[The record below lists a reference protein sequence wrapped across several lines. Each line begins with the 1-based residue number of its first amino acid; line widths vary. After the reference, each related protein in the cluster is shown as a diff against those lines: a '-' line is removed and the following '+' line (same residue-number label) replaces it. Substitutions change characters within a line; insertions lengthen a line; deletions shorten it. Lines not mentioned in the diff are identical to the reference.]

1 MMPLSTEPSAI
12 PPAMAPDQM
21 PMARPRCFSSRNM
34 FRTRPMVEGIRV
46 APPIPSSAR
55 AAMSISGLVA

>member
-1 MMPLSTEPSAI
+1 MTPLSTEPSAI

-21 PMARPRCFSSRNM
+21 PTAVLRCCSLRNM
-34 FRTRPMVEGIRV
+34 FRTSPIVDGISV

-55 AAMSISGLVA
+55 AAISISGLVA